1 MLARMNP
8 VRRLVLLTAVLLTSL
23 ITVRA
28 HAQFG
33 MMSADMLPSEIIT
46 KRGVEAYAK
55 ILGLDKDQREA
66 ATALLE
72 GSQSEYHAARQKM
85 ADGMKAIQDKIRETQ
100 DYSLYRTDVPKLG
113 KEFAEKGRQIEKSF
127 FDDLKASLN
136 DTQQAKWAK
145 VERMRRREKGMRFAF
160 VSGSNIDLIRVLEAS
175 RAKPAKGEDF
185 EAILDSYE
193 LEIDKA
199 MVEADRLQKEAEENA
214 GKDQMNFDPSRVEA
228 MLKPFYDNA
237 KSIRDANH
245 EYARKLGQAMD
256 DPSRARFEMELKR
269 RTFPVIYKEPQVQK
283 MLNAAAEL
291 TDLDAGQKDQVQS
304 LKSGYEH
311 DVAPINDRWAK
322 ASEEREE
329 KAGGTIMVFM
339 KNAMGQG
346 GDDLN
351 KDVNDARKARKDLDE
366 KTKDRLTAVLH
377 EDQLKKMPEQ
387 APERNNGN
395 PFADFMT
402 SDEE

>member
-1 MLARMNP
+1 MLARTF
-8 VRRLVLLTAVLLTSL
+8 RRLCPLMAALLVAL
-23 ITVRA
+23 IPARA

-33 MMSADMLPSEIIT
+33 MMGADMLPAEIIT

-55 ILGLDKDQREA
+55 ILALDKDQRDA
-66 ATALLE
+66 AMTLLE
-72 GSQSEYHAARQKM
+72 GSQGEYNAARQKM

-100 DYSLYRTDVPKLG
+100 DFSLYRTEMPKLG
-113 KEFAEKGRQIEKSF
+113 KQFAEKGRQIEKSF

-136 DTQQAKWAK
+136 DAQQAKWAS
-145 VERMRRREKGMRFAF
+145 VERLRRREKGMRFAF
-160 VSGSNIDLIRVLEAS
+160 VSGSNVDLTQVLAHS
-175 RAKPAKGEDF
+175 RATPTKGADF
-185 EAILDSYE
+185 ESILDPYE

-199 MVEADRLQKEAEENA
+199 MLQADKLQKEAEDNA
-214 GKDQMNFDPSRVEA
+214 GKDPMNFDPSRVEA
-228 MLKPFYDNA
+228 MLRPFYDNA
-237 KSIRDANH
+237 KLIRDANR

-256 DPSRARFEMELKR
+256 DPSRARFDSEIKR
-269 RTFPVIYKEPQVQK
+269 RSFPWIYKEAHVQK
-283 MLNAAAEL
+283 MLSTAAEL
-291 TDLDAGQKDQVQS
+291 TDLDAGQKEQVQS

-311 DVAPINDRWAK
+311 DVGPMNDRWAK
-322 ASEEREE
+322 ATEEREE

-346 GDDLN
+346 GEDLN
-351 KDVNDARKARKDLDE
+351 KDVNDARKARKELDE
-366 KTKDRLTAVLH
+366 KTKDRLTAVLR

-387 APERNNGN
+387 PPERNSGN